1 MTSPLPFTTH
11 CSIFRTP
18 ALPYFF
24 PNNVQRNAPGGGE
37 GETLGVSEGHC
48 SFAIIEILATW
59 LNLVDNVKIKAIADF
74 YEV

>member
-1 MTSPLPFTTH
+1 MWKYCQNS
-11 CSIFRTP
+11 
-18 ALPYFF
+18 
-24 PNNVQRNAPGGGE
+24 VQCTGGGE
-37 GETLGVSEGHC
+37 VERLGVSEGHC